1 MKRRSL
7 LAAAGLSPLALSSA
21 VAAPAA
27 DPFCGEVSLCGPWQ
41 FKTEGRSEWQTV
53 QVPHTWQTAMPDHLG
68 RAVYRREF
76 FVPANW
82 KGQTVRAEF
91 EAVYHTAE
99 VTVNGVK
106 AGEHQGKGYTAFIV
120 PLTPHLKPGAVNVIE
135 VTVDN
140 RFRDDML
147 PRNASYD
154 WTPDGGIY
162 RPVTLHVTPAIYI
175 DTVLIDAFP
184 SADFRSATV
193 EVRVELGGTGT
204 AVPVECE
211 IVEESTGRRFGSVRS
226 ARPKFTVEN
235 PKLWHFDH
243 PHLYT
248 AHLRLGA
255 QTRQVTFGIRRF
267 EVKGSSFYLN
277 GEKIRPTGVERM
289 AGSHPVYGMAEPL
302 EWIEHDQRDMKEL
315 NCVFTRVHW
324 MQDRRLLDWC
334 DRNGMMMQLEVPSWG
349 PDTFKGMPAEP
360 GAALMNNALE
370 QLREM
375 VRRDYNHPS
384 VVIWGL
390 CNEINGQ
397 GAAQKVFVRRL
408 KEEARKLDPHRPL
421 TYASHSLF
429 NNPGNDISGEMDF
442 VSWNQ
447 YFGSWQKGGVA
458 ELKAGLQ
465 AVIQAFPGKPI
476 VISEYGYCA
485 CTADRPEG
493 DIERI
498 AVLEQQ
504 NALLRGFPEIAG
516 LIFFCYNDYRTH
528 MGDKGE
534 GVLKQRVHGVVDV
547 FGNRK
552 PSYPVLRLEAS
563 PIESLQVEGGRI
575 RIRNRADV
583 PAYTLRGYV
592 LRWTAFGRGEIPL
605 RTADIPLAD
614 LAPGASAEVAAPLKQ
629 EGDRRIR
636 LDIMRPT
643 GDSAYTRWI

>member
-7 LAAAGLSPLALSSA
+7 LAAAGLSPLALSAGAAAAGSA
-21 VAAPAA
+21 GG
-27 DPFCGEVSLCGPWQ
+27 CHEISLCGPWQ
-41 FKTEGRSEWQTV
+41 FRPESRPEWEVV
-53 QVPHTWQTAMPDHLG
+53 QVPHTWQLRMHDYLG
-68 RAVYRREF
+68 RAIYRRELL
-76 FVPANW
+76 VPAAW
-82 KGQTVRAEF
+82 KGQSIRIEF

-99 VTVNGVK
+99 VTLNGVK
-106 AGEHQGKGYTAFIV
+106 AGEHQGMGYTAFTV
-120 PLTPHLKPGAVNVIE
+120 DLTKLVKPGQVNTLE

-162 RPVTLHVTPAIYI
+162 RPVILHVTPPVYI
-175 DTVLIDAFP
+175 EHALIDAIP
-184 SADFRSATV
+184 SPDFRTAGV
-193 EVRVELGGTGT
+193 EVRVEAAGS
-204 AVPVECE
+204 ARPVEVECE
-211 IVEESTGRRFGSVRS
+211 IVEESTGRRFGPVR
-226 ARPKFTVEN
+226 AVTPKFAIDA

-248 AHLRLGA
+248 AHLRLGLH
-255 QTRQVTFGIRRF
+255 TKQVRFGIRRF
-267 EVKGSSFYLN
+267 EVKDGAFYLN
-277 GEKIRPTGVERM
+277 GEQIRPTGVERM
-289 AGSHPVYGMAEPL
+289 AGSHPDYGMAEPL
-302 EWIEHDQRDMKEL
+302 EWIEHDNRDMKEL

-334 DRNGMMMQLEVPSWG
+334 DRHGMMMQLEVPSWG
-349 PDTFKGMPAEP
+349 PETFKGMPAEP
-360 GAALMNNALE
+360 APALMNNALT

-375 VRRDYNHPS
+375 IRRDYNHPS
-384 VVIWGL
+384 VVVWGL

-397 GAAQKVFVRRL
+397 GAAQKIFVRRL

-429 NNPGNDISGEMDF
+429 KTPGNDISGEMDF

-447 YFGSWQKGGVA
+447 YFGSWQKGGVP

-465 AVIQAFPGKPI
+465 EVVKAFPGKGI

-504 NALLRGFPEIAG
+504 NALLRTFPQIAG

-547 FGNRK
+547 YGNRK
-552 PSYPVLRLEAS
+552 PSYEVLRREAS
-563 PIESLQVEGGRI
+563 PIEECVVDGAAV
-575 RIRNRADV
+575 RIRNRATV
-583 PAYTLRGYV
+583 PAYTLRGYT
-592 LRWTAFGRGEIPL
+592 LRWIAFGRGDIPL
-605 RTADIPLAD
+605 RTGTLPIED
-614 LAPGASAEVAAPLKQ
+614 LAPGAVATLALPAKLPG
-629 EGDRRIR
+629 ETRVR

-643 GDSAYTRWI
+643 GFSAYTRWT